1 MTAARRVLLG
11 VNLQGFGQRPAAW
24 RVQDVHPTDLIG
36 PEFWADLGRIAERG
50 RLDAVFFADNPSLG
64 DPNVRALGL
73 IEPFTALQA
82 IADATENLG
91 LVGTAS
97 TTYNDPVELAE
108 RLLSLDLV
116 SGGRVAWN
124 AVTTYNPAV
133 SGNFGVSGNPDRT
146 TRYAR
151 AAEFVDVVTRLWA
164 TSGTGRRVDY
174 TGDHV
179 EVHAGLDVP
188 RSAQG
193 QPVVF
198 QAGGSDQGRDLAA
211 RFAEGVFSVELT
223 LDAAVE
229 NRRLLRAAAASH
241 GRDPDDVRIVPGLS
255 IVLGSTE
262 QEANDLYDSLEA
274 LAPDGY
280 AEHALSSYLD
290 VDVTTLDPA
299 QPIPPEY
306 LDRPFDENTYGA
318 SVGYR
323 RTVTRWVREN
333 NTSVRALV
341 RGFGGY
347 GARIVVGT
355 PEQVADSIE
364 TWFHAGAAD
373 GFNLMVDR
381 FPTGLAEIVDHVIP
395 LLQERGLFHRE
406 YEEPTLRGRFRT
418 ASAVPARASASVS
431 ASAADL
437 APGAAPERMSR

>member
-1 MTAARRVLLG
+1 MTTSRTARARRVLLG
-11 VNLQGFGQRPAAW
+11 VNFQGFGQRPAAW
-24 RVQDVHPTDLIG
+24 RVQDVQPTDLVG
-36 PEFWADLGRIAERG
+36 PDFWANLGRIAERG
-50 RLDAVFFADNPSLG
+50 RLDAVFFADNPNLG
-64 DPNVRALGL
+64 DPNVRALGFL
-73 IEPFTALQA
+73 EPFTALQEIGA
-82 IADATENLG
+82 ATEHVG

-116 SGGRVAWN
+116 TGGRLAWN
-124 AVTTYNPAV
+124 AVTTYNPNV
-133 SGNFGVSGNPDRT
+133 SGNFGVTGNPDRT

-164 TSGTGRRVDY
+164 GSASGQPVDFV
-174 TGDHV
+174 GEHV

-193 QPVVF
+193 QPVIF

-229 NRRLLRAAAASH
+229 NRRLLREAARRAGRAADH
-241 GRDPDDVRIVPGLS
+241 VRVVPGLS

-262 QEANDLYDSLEA
+262 REANELYDSLEQ

-280 AEHALSSYLD
+280 AESTLGSYLD
-290 VDVTTLDPA
+290 VDVSTLDPA
-299 QPIPPEY
+299 APVPASV
-306 LDRPFDENTYGA
+306 LDRTFDENTYDH

-333 NTSVRALV
+333 NTNVRELVRA
-341 RGFGGY
+341 FGGY

-364 TWFHAGAAD
+364 SWFDAGAAD

-381 FPTGLAEIVDHVIP
+381 FPTGLTEIVEHVIP
-395 LLQERGLFHRE
+395 ILQDRGLFHRHYSE
-406 YEEPTLRGRFRT
+406 STLRGRFQE
-418 ASAVPARASASVS
+418 S
-431 ASAADL
+431 L
-437 APGAAPERMSR
+437 